1 MKRYTKSVYQWSD
14 RYSRYI
20 SFLFKNPKEDFFGFY
35 KTHLGSPT
43 IDYNLEVA
51 QSEKTLVLEMLL

>member
-1 MKRYTKSVYQWSD
+1 MLSD